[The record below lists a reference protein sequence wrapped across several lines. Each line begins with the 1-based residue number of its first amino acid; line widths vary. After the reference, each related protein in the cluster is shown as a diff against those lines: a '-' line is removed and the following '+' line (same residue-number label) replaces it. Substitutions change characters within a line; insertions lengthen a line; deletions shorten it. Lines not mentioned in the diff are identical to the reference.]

1 MQHFGSG
8 TKAPSFLALRRM
20 QEVILP
26 GFVEQGAAFLGK
38 TLSLLHLVSKYKVA
52 AEGNFTLLYFLG

>member
-1 MQHFGSG
+1 
-8 TKAPSFLALRRM
+8 M